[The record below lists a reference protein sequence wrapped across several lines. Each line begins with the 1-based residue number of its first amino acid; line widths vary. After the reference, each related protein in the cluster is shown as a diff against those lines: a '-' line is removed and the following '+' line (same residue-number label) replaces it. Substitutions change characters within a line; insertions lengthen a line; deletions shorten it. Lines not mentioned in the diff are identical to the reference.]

1 MIVALRLP
9 HCLIFPCDLVHLK
22 AHLIK
27 KKYYNYLEHEAL
39 STLTFM
45 LLTLL
50 LCVVQSVYVGMKVV
64 EGMLHFPAHRLF
76 FIFFNSFFMV
86 EADG

>member
-1 MIVALRLP
+1 
-9 HCLIFPCDLVHLK
+9 
-22 AHLIK
+22 
-27 KKYYNYLEHEAL
+27 
-39 STLTFM
+39 M

-76 FIFFNSFFMV
+76 FIFLNSFFMV